1 MQTMMV
7 LSLTFKCLSAAIT
20 ILENVL
26 IPPSDLWDRI
36 DALMTDSVTKN
47 LNIEE
52 SIPLSL
58 GSKHHPHHLLCK
70 SRTVEAL
77 DRSNL
82 DVLASIE
89 KKVNQQAAFESINPA
104 LRSVFRGKTA
114 LVEAG
119 IDALLTLITHNKSA
133 NSCSQADL
141 FQHICERENVVKS
154 LFISAKKICEAWKSG
169 CIYSPSSRHLDN
181 ATR

>member
-1 MQTMMV
+1 MSECSNNY
-7 LSLTFKCLSAAIT
+7 LRKRSHST
-20 ILENVL
+20 IR
-26 IPPSDLWDRI
+26 SMGQDRCI
-36 DALMTDSVTKN
+36 SDSVTKK

-70 SRTVEAL
+70 SHTVEAL
-77 DRSNL
+77 ARSNL

-89 KKVNQQAAFESINPA
+89 KKVNQQAVFESINPA
-104 LRSVFRGKTA
+104 LRSFFRGKTA

-141 FQHICERENVVKS
+141 FEHICERENVIKRV
-154 LFISAKKICEAWKSG
+154 FISAKKIREAWKSG